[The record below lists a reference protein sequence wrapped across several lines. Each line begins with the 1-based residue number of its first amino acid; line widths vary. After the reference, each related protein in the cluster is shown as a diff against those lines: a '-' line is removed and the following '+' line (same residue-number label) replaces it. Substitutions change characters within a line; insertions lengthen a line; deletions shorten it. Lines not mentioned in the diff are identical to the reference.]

1 MSYLNLIVTQVTK
14 RVKYATEVFILS
26 SDMSFWK
33 KVCYELEFQNLSR
46 KELAYKIDVPVATIN
61 RAIERNSNP
70 YAIDALRIAKVLG
83 VSLEYLLEI
92 PQSQSEA
99 SFVQNENQQ
108 IELFKKYHEVIHVL
122 ESLPLEKQKAAL
134 KIVEQCGELGR

>member
-1 MSYLNLIVTQVTK
+1 ME
-14 RVKYATEVFILS
+14 KYATEVFILS
-26 SDMSFWK
+26 FNMSFWK
-33 KVCYELEFQNLSR
+33 KVCCELEFQNLSR
-46 KELAYKIDVPVATIN
+46 KELAHKIDVPVATIN

-70 YAIDALRIAKVLG
+70 YAIDALRIANVLG
-83 VSLEYLLEI
+83 VSLEYLLEV
-92 PQSQSEA
+92 PQSKSDKS
-99 SFVQNENQQ
+99 SFEQNENQQ

>member
-1 MSYLNLIVTQVTK
+1 MKFLWNSYSLAVSASKHLCSIHTASPLELQYIHK
-14 RVKYATEVFILS
+14 CLHLS
-26 SDMSFWK
+26 NK
-33 KVCYELEFQNLSR
+33 K
-46 KELAYKIDVPVATIN
+46 
-61 RAIERNSNP
+61 
-70 YAIDALRIAKVLG
+70 KVLG
-83 VSLEYLLEI
+83 V
-92 PQSQSEA
+92 

>member
-1 MSYLNLIVTQVTK
+1 
-14 RVKYATEVFILS
+14 
-26 SDMSFWK
+26 MSFWK

-70 YAIDALRIAKVLG
+70 YAIDALRIARVLG

-92 PQSQSEA
+92 PQSQSDKA
-99 SFVQNENQQ
+99 AFVQTENQQ

-134 KIVEQCGELGR
+134 KIVEQCGELGQEG

>member
-1 MSYLNLIVTQVTK
+1 MVTQVTK
-14 RVKYATEVFILS
+14 RVKYATEVFILL

-92 PQSQSEA
+92 PQPQSDKA
-99 SFVQNENQQ
+99 SFVQTENQQ

-122 ESLPLEKQKAAL
+122 ESLPLEKQKLVL
-134 KIVEQCGELGR
+134 KIVEQCGELGREG